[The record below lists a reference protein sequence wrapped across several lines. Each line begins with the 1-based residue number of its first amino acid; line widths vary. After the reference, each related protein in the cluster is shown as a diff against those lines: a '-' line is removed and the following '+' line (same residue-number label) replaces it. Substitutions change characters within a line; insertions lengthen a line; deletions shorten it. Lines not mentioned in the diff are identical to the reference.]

1 MKLKSYGKINLSLDV
16 LSKREDGYHNIETIM
31 QKIEL
36 HDIMEFEKIHSG
48 LVLNIDE
55 EVGKLEDNLIYKS
68 WKLLCDYT
76 KRDLPIKINVKKNI
90 PVAAGLAGGTGNGAT
105 TMKALNKIYNL
116 NLTKDELMKIS
127 LKLGADFPYMISGKT
142 ILAKGIGEELEELD
156 DFSNVLVLIVN
167 PGYGISTKEVYE
179 NLVLSEK
186 KIKTVEISK
195 NLKYK
200 CAEKLKSL
208 LYNKM
213 EESVFINH
221 KEIFEIKNKMEK
233 FNSVSLMSGSGATV
247 FGLFDSE
254 KDLNKAYNYFKN
266 IYPKTYKTYTV
277 GGEDEF

>member
-1 MKLKSYGKINLSLDV
+1 MKIKSYGKINLSLDV
-16 LSKREDGYHNIETIM
+16 LSKREDGYHNIESIM

-48 LVLNIDE
+48 LELNIDE
-55 EVGKLEDNLIYKS
+55 EVGELKDNLIYKS

-76 KRDLPIKINVKKNI
+76 KRELPIRISVKKNI
-90 PVAAGLAGGTGNGAT
+90 PIAAGLAGGTGNGAT
-105 TMKALNKIYNL
+105 TLKALNKLYNL
-116 NLTKDELMKIS
+116 NLTEKELMKIS

-142 ILAKGIGEELEELD
+142 MLAKGIGEELEELD

-167 PGYGISTKEVYE
+167 PGYSISTRDIYE
-179 NLVLSEK
+179 NLTLSEK
-186 KIKTVEISK
+186 KIKTLEISK

-200 CAEKLKSL
+200 RAEKLKGL

-213 EESVFINH
+213 EDIVFKNH
-221 KEIFEIKNKMEK
+221 RDILEIKEKMES

-254 KDLNKAYNYFKN
+254 EDLDLAYSYFKK

>member
-1 MKLKSYGKINLSLDV
+1 MKIKSYGKINLSLDV
-16 LSKREDGYHNIETIM
+16 LSKREDGYHNIESIM

-48 LVLNIDE
+48 LELNIDE
-55 EVGKLEDNLIYKS
+55 EVGELKDNLIYKS

-76 KRDLPIKINVKKNI
+76 KRELPIRISVKKNI
-90 PVAAGLAGGTGNGAT
+90 PIAAGLAGGTGNGAT
-105 TMKALNKIYNL
+105 TLKALNKLYNL
-116 NLTKDELMKIS
+116 NLTEKELMKIS

-142 ILAKGIGEELEELD
+142 MLAKGIGEELEELD

-167 PGYGISTKEVYE
+167 PGYSISTRDIYE
-179 NLVLSEK
+179 NLTLSEK
-186 KIKTVEISK
+186 KIKTLEISK

-200 CAEKLKSL
+200 RAEKLKGL

-213 EESVFINH
+213 EDIVFKNH
-221 KEIFEIKNKMEK
+221 RDILEIKEK
-233 FNSVSLMSGSGATV
+233 IEGFNSVSLMSGSGATV

-254 KDLNKAYNYFKN
+254 EDLDLAYSYFKK